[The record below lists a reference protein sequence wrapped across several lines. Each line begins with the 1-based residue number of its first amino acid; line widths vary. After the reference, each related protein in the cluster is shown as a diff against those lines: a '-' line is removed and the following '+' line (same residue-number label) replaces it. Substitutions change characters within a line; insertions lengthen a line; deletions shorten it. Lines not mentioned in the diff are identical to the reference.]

1 MTRNRLIMLIAGTL
15 GVLVLG
21 AAGFWT
27 LNRPATAPV
36 SAAPAPT
43 GYPWVVSPPSGEP
56 VTSTA
61 PSGAA
66 APAGTAAAP
75 QAMANPGGE
84 AEPFVQT
91 FADQPGVKPLPKLPS
106 PTSTR
111 SMPAFADGCD
121 HGYGD
126 RNQCIPL
133 VFPDGT
139 TDKCAWLADRG
150 FTKVKVAGDDR
161 HKLDPDGNGIACDN

>member
-1 MTRNRLIMLIAGTL
+1 MSRNRLIMLIAGTL
-15 GVLVLG
+15 GVLVIG

-27 LNRPATAPV
+27 LNRPAAVP
-36 SAAPAPT
+36 AAEAGPAPT
-43 GYPWVVSPPSGEP
+43 GYPWVVTPPSG
-56 VTSTA
+56 
-61 PSGAA
+61 GATTPAEESA
-66 APAGTAAAP
+66 APASSPAGL
-75 QAMANPGGE
+75 QATENPGGE

-106 PTSTR
+106 PKAKR

-133 VFPDGT
+133 TFPDGT
-139 TDKCAWLADRG
+139 ADKCDWLAERG
-150 FTKVKVAGDDR
+150 FTKIAVNGEDR

>member
-1 MTRNRLIMLIAGTL
+1 MSRRRLIMLIAGAL
-15 GVLVLG
+15 GVLVIG

-27 LNRPATAPV
+27 LNRPAAVPAAE
-36 SAAPAPT
+36 AAPAPT
-43 GYPWVVSPPSGEP
+43 GFPWVVTPPS
-56 VTSTA
+56 
-61 PSGAA
+61 A
-66 APAGTAAAP
+66 APADEPAPAASASASAGP
-75 QAMANPGGE
+75 QVTANPGGE

-106 PTSTR
+106 PKAKR

-133 VFPDGT
+133 TFPDGT
-139 TDKCAWLADRG
+139 DDKCAWLAERG
-150 FTKVKVAGDDR
+150 FTKVAVNGEDR
-161 HKLDPDGNGIACDN
+161 HKLDPDDNGVACDN